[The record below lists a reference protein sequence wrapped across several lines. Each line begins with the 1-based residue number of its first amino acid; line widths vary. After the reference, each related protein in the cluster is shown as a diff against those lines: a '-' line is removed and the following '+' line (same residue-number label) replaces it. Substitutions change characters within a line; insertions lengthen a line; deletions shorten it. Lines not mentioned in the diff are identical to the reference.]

1 MHRVGKPIGMAK
13 PIWIA
18 VSCSLFAW
26 SQSQPSAAGPARIA
40 PAHVIVTAGHYYSH
54 EPPVITR
61 EDLILTHQFDP
72 LTITNLVPLR
82 GERAALELYVLVD
95 DCSSCEAGT
104 KVDELHR
111 FVASQPATTAVGVA
125 YIQAGQLEIAEKPTR
140 DHARAA
146 AALNAP
152 TGGPPANPFVA
163 LADLIER
170 WDREPTRDPQARRA
184 LLMISNGIDP
194 AVGEGLL
201 DPSAD
206 AAIQAAER
214 SGVTIFAMYHPSAD
228 YATTDSAKIYAG
240 QVQLAHVANES
251 GGEAYLMGFGPL
263 PTLAPFLADVA
274 DHLANQYRLEFLAN
288 PESACGS
295 FEDVM
300 VKTKL
305 PDIELLVPARTW
317 VPGTGAAGEG
327 Q

>member
-1 MHRVGKPIGMAK
+1 MKRVNMPLGVAI
-13 PIWIA
+13 
-18 VSCSLFAW
+18 VCSFFAW
-26 SQSQPSAAGPARIA
+26 GQGQPSPAV
-40 PAHVIVTAGHYYSH
+40 PAHMIVSAGHYYSH
-54 EPPVITR
+54 EPPAIAR

-82 GERAALELYVLVD
+82 GDRAALELYVLVD
-95 DCSSCEAGT
+95 DCSSCDAGT

-111 FVASQPATTAVGVA
+111 FVASQPATTVVGVA
-125 YIQAGQLEIAEKPTR
+125 YIQAGRLVIAEKPTR

-152 TGGPPANPFVA
+152 TGGVPANPYVP
-163 LADLIER
+163 LADLIRR
-170 WDREPTRDPQARRA
+170 WDRDPARDPQARRA
-184 LLMISNGIDP
+184 ILMISNGIDP
-194 AVGEGLL
+194 TAPEGLL

-206 AAIQAAER
+206 AAIAAAER
-214 SGVTIFAMYHPSAD
+214 SGVTIFALYHPSAD

-288 PESACGS
+288 PESASGS
-295 FEDVM
+295 LEDVM
-300 VKTKL
+300 VKAKSQ
-305 PDIELLVPARTW
+305 DIELLVPARAW